1 MNKVGGIFSSARKTK
16 RISVKKAS
24 EDLLISRENLE
35 AIEASDW
42 QSLPEPPFAR
52 GFIRSYAE
60 YLGLDVE
67 HTLALFRRE
76 YDEVK
81 YQGKKTALSFKKRFY
96 LTPSRF
102 ASFLTIAAILA
113 FVVYLVLQYL
123 SVLSSP
129 KLEVNSPPDD
139 LTTSIPAVAILG
151 KTEKGA
157 TVAVNG
163 EFIAVKQDG
172 EFSYQLVLTE
182 GRNEIE
188 IVASKKL
195 SPKSR
200 TVKVVRLIR

>member
-1 MNKVGGIFSSARKTK
+1 MNKVGGIFSSARKSK

-42 QSLPEPPFAR
+42 QSLPEPPFAQ
-52 GFIRSYAE
+52 GFVRSYVE

-81 YQGKKTALSFKKRFY
+81 YQGKKTAVSFKKRFY

-102 ASFLTIAAILA
+102 ASFLTIAAILV
-113 FVVYLVLQYL
+113 FVAYLVLQYL
-123 SVLSSP
+123 SVLSAP
-129 KLEVNSPPDD
+129 KLEVNLPPDD
-139 LTTSIPAVAILG
+139 LTTSIPAVAISG
-151 KTEKGA
+151 KVEKGA

-163 EFIAVKQDG
+163 EFIAVDQDG
-172 EFSYQLVLTE
+172 EFSHQLVLME

>member
-1 MNKVGGIFSSARKTK
+1 MNKVGGIFSSARKSK

-35 AIEASDW
+35 AIETSDW
-42 QSLPEPPFAR
+42 QSLPEPPFAQ
-52 GFIRSYAE
+52 GFVRSYAE

-76 YDEVK
+76 YDEAK
-81 YQGKKTALSFKKRFY
+81 YHAKTSERAGKKRFY
-96 LTPSRF
+96 FTPARF
-102 ASFLTIAAILA
+102 ASFLTIAAILV

-129 KLEVNSPPDD
+129 KLEVTSPPDD
-139 LTTSIPAVAILG
+139 LTTSIPAVAISG

-163 EFIAVKQDG
+163 EFIAVNQDG
-172 EFSYQLVLTE
+172 EFSHQLVLTE

>member
-1 MNKVGGIFSSARKTK
+1 MNKIGGIFSSARKSK

-24 EDLLISRENLE
+24 EDLLINRENLE

-42 QSLPEPPFAR
+42 QSLPEPPFAQ
-52 GFIRSYAE
+52 GFVRSYAE
-60 YLGLDVE
+60 YLSLDVE

-76 YDEVK
+76 YDELK
-81 YQGKKTALSFKKRFY
+81 YQGKNTAFSAKKRFY
-96 LTPSRF
+96 LTPARF
-102 ASFLTIAAILA
+102 ASFLTIVVILI
-113 FVVYLVLQYL
+113 FIGYLVLQYL
-123 SVLSSP
+123 SVLSAP
-129 KLEVNSPPDD
+129 KLEVVSPADD
-139 LTTSIPAVAILG
+139 LTTSIPVVAISG
-151 KTEKGA
+151 RTESGA

-163 EFIAVKQDG
+163 EFIAVNQGG
-172 EFSYQLVLTE
+172 EFSHQLVLAE

>member
-1 MNKVGGIFSSARKTK
+1 MNKVGGIFSSARNKK

-35 AIEASDW
+35 AIETSDW
-42 QSLPEPPFAR
+42 QSLPEPPFAQ
-52 GFIRSYAE
+52 GFVRSYAE

-96 LTPSRF
+96 LTPARF
-102 ASFLTIAAILA
+102 ASFLTIAAILV
-113 FVVYLVLQYL
+113 FVAYLVLQYL

-129 KLEVNSPPDD
+129 KLEVNSPTDD

-163 EFIAVKQDG
+163 EFIAVNQDG
-172 EFSYQLVLTE
+172 EFSHQLVLTE

>member
-1 MNKVGGIFSSARKTK
+1 MNKVGGIFSSARKSK

-35 AIEASDW
+35 AIEKSDW
-42 QSLPEPPFAR
+42 QNLPEPPFAR

-81 YQGKKTALSFKKRFY
+81 YQGKKTAVSFTKRFY
-96 LTPSRF
+96 LTPARF
-102 ASFLTIAAILA
+102 ASFLTIAAVLV
-113 FVVYLVLQYL
+113 FVSYLVLQYL

-129 KLEVNSPPDD
+129 KLEVNSPSED

-151 KTEKGA
+151 KTETGA

-163 EFIAVKQDG
+163 EFIAVNQDG

-188 IVASKKL
+188 IIASKKL
-195 SPKSR
+195 SPKAK

>member
-1 MNKVGGIFSSARKTK
+1 MNKVGRIFSSARKSK

-42 QSLPEPPFAR
+42 QRLPEPPFAR
-52 GFIRSYAE
+52 GFIGSYAK

-76 YDEVK
+76 YDEAK
-81 YQGKKTALSFKKRFY
+81 YRQKTSRASGGKRFY
-96 LTPSRF
+96 LTPARF
-102 ASFLTIAAILA
+102 ASFLTIVAILI
-113 FVVYLVLQYL
+113 FIGYLVLQYL
-123 SVLSSP
+123 SVLSAP
-129 KLEVNSPPDD
+129 KLEVASPADD
-139 LTTSIPAVAILG
+139 LTTSIPVVAISG

-163 EFIAVKQDG
+163 EFVAVNKDG
-172 EFSYQLVLTE
+172 EFSHQLMLME

-188 IVASKKL
+188 IVASKNL
-195 SPKSR
+195 SPKSKA
-200 TVKVVRLIR
+200 VKVIRLIR

>member
-1 MNKVGGIFSSARKTK
+1 MNKIGGIFSSARNKK
-16 RISVKKAS
+16 RISLKKAA
-24 EDLLISRENLE
+24 EDLLINRENLE
-35 AIEASDW
+35 AIETSDW
-42 QSLPEPPFAR
+42 QSLPEPPFAQ
-52 GFIRSYAE
+52 GFVRSYAE

-81 YQGKKTALSFKKRFY
+81 YQGKKPAHSAKKRFY

-102 ASFLTIAAILA
+102 ASFLTIAAILV

-139 LTTSIPAVAILG
+139 LTTSIPAVAISG
-151 KTEKGA
+151 KTEKDA

-163 EFIAVKQDG
+163 EFVAVSQDG

-195 SPKSR
+195 SPKSKR
-200 TVKVVRLIR
+200 VKVVRLIR

>member
-1 MNKVGGIFSSARKTK
+1 MNKVGGIFSSARKSK

-35 AIEASDW
+35 AIEKSDW
-42 QSLPEPPFAR
+42 QNLPEPPFAR

-81 YQGKKTALSFKKRFY
+81 YQGKKTAVSFKKRFY
-96 LTPSRF
+96 LTPARF

-129 KLEVNSPPDD
+129 KLEVNSPSED
-139 LTTSIPAVAILG
+139 LTTSIPAVAISG

-163 EFIAVKQDG
+163 EFIAVNQDG
-172 EFSYQLVLTE
+172 AFSYQLVLTE
-182 GRNEIE
+182 VRNEIE

-200 TVKVVRLIR
+200 EVKVVRLIR

>member
-1 MNKVGGIFSSARKTK
+1 MNKVGGIFSSARKSK

-35 AIEASDW
+35 AIEKSDW
-42 QSLPEPPFAR
+42 QNLPEPPFAQ
-52 GFIRSYAE
+52 GFIRSYAQ
-60 YLGLDVE
+60 YLGLNVE

-81 YQGKKTALSFKKRFY
+81 YQGKKTPHSAKKRFY
-96 LTPSRF
+96 LTPSRL
-102 ASFLTIAAILA
+102 ASFLTIAVVLV
-113 FVVYLVLQYL
+113 FVSYLVLQYL

-151 KTEKGA
+151 RTEKGA

-163 EFIAVKQDG
+163 EFVAVNQDG
-172 EFSYQLVLTE
+172 EFSHQLVLAE